1 MKKLKLIIAREYKLM
16 VMSKSFILTTL
27 LMPLLIVVCGG
38 VPALIGYLNDAGS
51 DVEKV
56 AIIDESGRYGA
67 AVTDTEMYQFVAMKG
82 DTASAA
88 NVRDFYDKSS
98 GDLAAVVVIPA
109 TVDKGTAVTV
119 YSESTVNISL
129 KDHINRELSDTIT
142 RAKLASYGIEGLQ
155 EMIDNSTVDVDVK
168 SVKWSNDGS
177 ENESST
183 EVAMILGLMLSLFTY
198 MFVLMYGAMIMN
210 GVVEEKTNRIVEVIV
225 SSCKPFQLMM
235 GKILGIGLVG
245 LTQIA
250 VWTMLMGIVMSVCG
264 AVAGVGF
271 GFMGDNSMMMGGAAQ
286 QAAAC
291 VDEDTMA
298 SIMRSLFS
306 VNYVAIVSC
315 FVLYFLGG
323 YMLYASLF
331 AACGSAVDQASDAGQ
346 FTSPLIFIMIIALYA
361 GMACIDNPSGPMAVA
376 CSMIPFTSPV
386 VMMIRLPYD
395 VPFWQILVSLLLLYA
410 TAAGTVWVAARIYR
424 TGILLYGK
432 KHGFKDMFK
441 WIKG

>member
-1 MKKLKLIIAREYKLM
+1 MKKLKLIIAREYKSM

-177 ENESST
+177 EIESST